1 MVRNTLFAPEEW
13 YHCYSRGVDKR
24 TIFMEPK
31 DYERFQMLLYVCN
44 STTPIRISDL
54 EKISG
59 GATLE
64 RVLLEERGEP
74 LVDIGAYGL
83 MPNHHHLLLRELVE
97 GGITSFMRKLGTG
110 FTMFFNLK
118 YERTGA
124 LFSGRFKAKHI
135 ENNNH
140 FRRTVHYIHSNIAE
154 LYEPRWKEGAVSNET
169 ALRRKMLSY
178 PYASLVDYEGTQ
190 RIETALINKQVV
202 LDLLEDIPDFNA
214 LREDARAFYGD
225 ESRNMNMFEF

>member
-1 MVRNTLFAPEEW
+1 MMRDALFAPEEW

-44 STTPIRISDL
+44 STTPIHISELD
-54 EKISG
+54 KISG

-64 RVLLEERGEP
+64 RVLSEERGDP
-74 LVDIGAYGL
+74 LVDLGAYGL
-83 MPNHHHLLLRELVE
+83 MPNHHHLLLHELIE

-110 FTMFFNLK
+110 FTMFFNMK

-135 ENNNH
+135 EDNSH
-140 FRRTVHYIHSNIAE
+140 FRRTVHYIHSNVAE
-154 LYEPRWKEGAVSNET
+154 IYEPHWKEGTISNEEE
-169 ALRRKMLSY
+169 LRRKMLAY
-178 PYASLVDYEGTQ
+178 PYASLIDYEGAE
-190 RIETALINKQVV
+190 RIESALINKDAV
-202 LDLLEDIPDFNA
+202 LGLLEDVPDFNA
-214 LREDARAFYGD
+214 LREDARAFYG
-225 ESRNMNMFEF
+225 SNNMDINMFEF